1 MEDQNKN
8 LILATVLSL
17 GVLLLW
23 QVFFPAPTQPLQ
35 EQTTTEQI
43 VGDVQTPGAD
53 GAIVS
58 PSLTEDASP
67 ATRED
72 VLATTE
78 RVEIKTPRLSGSI
91 SLAGGR
97 IDDLHLT
104 DYFVT
109 QDAGSDTVTLLSPS
123 NTEKPYYAVYGWAP
137 SSGLTSKDVPG
148 ANTPWLLE
156 SGDVLTETTPITLVW
171 DNGSGL
177 TFRRTISVDANYMFS
192 IEQAVENTTDTSVKM
207 LPYGIIARKGEP
219 DVLGMYLLHEG
230 IIRDHDGEI
239 EEIDYDDLPDGEY
252 MAAEGGNVYRQDVAE
267 NGWIGMTDKYWMTT
281 LIPQAGQAFT
291 SVAKYTKSNDTYQA
305 DMRLPL
311 MEIAAGQE
319 ASVTTMFFAGA
330 KEVSTIRE
338 YENNLSIEKFVDSVD
353 WGMFFFLTKPIFSL
367 LSFIYGL
374 VGNMG
379 WAIIGL
385 TLAIKTLLFP
395 LAYKSFVSMSRMK
408 KLQPEMTAIKERV
421 GDDRAKMQQEMMA
434 LYKRE
439 KVNPA
444 AGCLPILLQIP
455 IFFSLYKVLFVTIE
469 MRHAPFI
476 GWIKDLSVPDP
487 TSWLNLFGLLPWDT
501 PGPASL
507 FAIFSIGVYPILM
520 GITMWMQQKL
530 NPAPTDKVQ
539 AMVFGWMPWV
549 FMFMLGQF
557 ASGLVIYWVANN
569 TITFIQQYVIMRSQG
584 VKPNVLGNIIDGF
597 RKEKE

>member
-23 QVFFPAPTQPLQ
+23 QVFFPAPTQIPQ

-58 PSLTEDASP
+58 PSITEDASP

-148 ANTPWLLE
+148 ANTPWQLE

-192 IEQAVENTTDTSVKM
+192 IEQTVENTTDTSVKM